1 MKYLQGLWNW
11 IRAHWKA
18 TAALLTA
25 GAVVA
30 VFALAQL
37 IGIFT
42 LERHRGFF
50 APVWSADGQQVYY
63 LERDTRGLVWGFGW
77 EFFTPPA
84 SAYVISDRLTLR
96 RLDIASGKS
105 ELLERFDGSPVV
117 GRVTKHYRGSIF
129 NFISARIEPG
139 GQGIDFLV
147 RMDVPRVPMSESWS
161 LAGVWKPGQPSNAKW
176 DAKNAGITAG
186 SHEVLKNGIELMT
199 VRGRESFSAAV
210 LAVEAD
216 GSHRVLLHNGD
227 FAGLYPDGVPAR
239 QIAERSSRE
248 RIERSRE
255 LTRVKTEL
263 VAKHKGNFAVIG
275 VSLDGSREA
284 LDKYLAETPLPW
296 PQIFEPGGLDS
307 RVANQLGILTLPTM
321 ILVDEQ
327 GKVINRNVQTTELE
341 GELEKVIR

>member
-147 RMDVPRVPMSESWS
+147 RMDVPRVPMSD
-161 LAGVWKPGQPSNAKW
+161 PG
-176 DAKNAGITAG
+176 
-186 SHEVLKNGIELMT
+186 
-199 VRGRESFSAAV
+199 
-210 LAVEAD
+210 
-216 GSHRVLLHNGD
+216 
-227 FAGLYPDGVPAR
+227 
-239 QIAERSSRE
+239 
-248 RIERSRE
+248 
-255 LTRVKTEL
+255 
-263 VAKHKGNFAVIG
+263 
-275 VSLDGSREA
+275 
-284 LDKYLAETPLPW
+284 PW
-296 PQIFEPGGLDS
+296 PASGSPDNRRTRNGTQRMLAS
-307 RVANQLGILTLPTM
+307 RRAPT
-321 ILVDEQ
+321 
-327 GKVINRNVQTTELE
+327 RC
-341 GELEKVIR
+341 